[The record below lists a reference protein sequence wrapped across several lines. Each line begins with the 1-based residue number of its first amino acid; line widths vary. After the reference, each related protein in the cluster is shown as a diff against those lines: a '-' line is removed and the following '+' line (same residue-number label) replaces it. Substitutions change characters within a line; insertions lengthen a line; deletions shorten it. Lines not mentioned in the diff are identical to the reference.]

1 MKNKKIA
8 IISLVMLVNALGY
21 GIMIPLVYPYAKHF
35 GMTPTMVGMLFA
47 SFSIAQFIA
56 TPIMGRLSDKYGR
69 KPLLLISVFGTSI
82 SLAMFAM
89 AQSIPM
95 LFFARILD
103 GFTGGNN
110 SIAQAIVAD
119 SSEGKERAKAFGFLG
134 AAFGVGFLFGPA
146 IGGLLGG
153 YNITYPFWFAAALAL
168 LAVLLGF
175 FFLEETLPEKNRQ
188 NKNKPFFKLGNFTQ
202 ALRHPLVGG
211 LLLVSLLSSTG
222 HNSMIVGFQSFA
234 FDKLAMTTTQ
244 YGLLFTGF
252 GVISVFVQMAGIGL
266 LLKIFKNPVVILQYA
281 LTFSAITTLLLFAQH
296 SFWVFVVGSL
306 LYASSLTPQGV
317 MITSLISQRTDGE
330 DQGAMLGIN
339 QAIISLGQIFG
350 PIVASVVILTGLSN
364 IFVASAL
371 LFGYGAYIAFHQA
384 KKPHQKVNV

>member
-8 IISLVMLVNALGY
+8 IISLVMLINALSY

-35 GMTPTMVGMLFA
+35 GMNPTMVGMLFA

-69 KPLLLISVFGTSI
+69 KPLLLLCVFGTSL
-82 SLAMFAM
+82 SLALFAL

-95 LFFARILD
+95 LFIARILD
-103 GFTGGNN
+103 GITGGNN
-110 SIAQAIVAD
+110 SVAQAIVAD

-146 IGGLLGG
+146 IGGLLGS
-153 YNITYPFWFAAALAL
+153 YNITYPFWFASALAMF
-168 LAVLLGF
+168 AVILGAI
-175 FFLEETLPEKNRQ
+175 FLEETLPEKKRQ
-188 NKNKPFFKLGNFTQ
+188 SKNKPFFKLSNFSQ

-211 LLLVSLLSSTG
+211 ILLVSLLSSTG
-222 HNSMIVGFQSFA
+222 HNSMIVGFQTIA
-234 FDKLAMTTTQ
+234 FDTLGMTTGQ

-252 GVISVFVQMAGIGL
+252 GIISVFIQMVGIGF
-266 LLKIFKNPVVILQYA
+266 LLKVLKNPVVILQYA
-281 LTFSAITTLLLFAQH
+281 LTLSALTTTLLFVQH
-296 SFWVFVVGSL
+296 SFWVFVAGSF
-306 LYASSLTPQGV
+306 LYAASLTPQGV

-339 QAIISLGQIFG
+339 QSIISLGQIFG
-350 PIVASVVILTGLSN
+350 PILASAIIITGSSN
-364 IFVASAL
+364 IFIASTL

-384 KKPHQKVNV
+384 KKSHLKVSV